1 MYKEDEEKSHRNNR
15 RMLFRW
21 LQPQ

>member
-1 MYKEDEEKSHRNNR
+1 MAKEDEEKGYRSNR

-21 LQPQ
+21 LQP